1 MSICVCGVQVPLS
14 QQVEALV
21 SSGAYDDALVLCS
34 LFDDRGEGSGQH
46 RALLADIDR
55 THPLSSTL

>member
-1 MSICVCGVQVPLS
+1 VQVPLS

-55 THPLSSTL
+55 THPFSSTTS